1 MNVELLKAQCNRVS
15 EKLASI
21 EEEVNE
27 ISDGL
32 ELLIHGCDSQ
42 ALKNFMNTL
51 VYSCKNVV
59 DVSITEAVNELVDL
73 EAGIN
78 IYEEENTEESEEG
91 LKPLPGLTMKTI
103 LSSDG
108 DFVEVDEKP
117 VQKRTRR
124 KKNTVNIDEIQEEN
138 AKILDEIFGESDKAV
153 GSNKFMK

>member
-21 EEEVNE
+21 EEEVSE

-42 ALKNFMNTL
+42 ALKNFMGTL

-59 DVSITEAVNELVDL
+59 DISITEVVNELVDL

-117 VQKRTRR
+117 KKKYQR
-124 KKNTVNIDEIQEEN
+124 KKKEP
-138 AKILDEIFGESDKAV
+138 ASLDDIFGESDKAV
-153 GSNKFMK
+153 GSNEFMK

>member
-117 VQKRTRR
+117 KKKYQR
-124 KKNTVNIDEIQEEN
+124 KKKEP
-138 AKILDEIFGESDKAV
+138 ASLDDIFGESDKAV
-153 GSNKFMK
+153 GSNEFMK